1 MKPLNIL
8 LVEDSEGDI
17 ILITEALEECN
28 VSNEINIVKNG
39 WEAMQYLKKKGQYS
53 NAKVPDLVLLDI
65 NMPKM
70 NGHEVLSN
78 MKTNEDLKHIPVIML
93 TTSSSEGDIYKAYKN
108 YANCYVTKPH
118 EANKFSELVTT
129 VENFWISTAQIPHK
143 IIYQ

>member
-1 MKPLNIL
+1 MKPINIL

-17 ILITEALEECN
+17 MLITEALEEGN

-39 WEAMQYLKKKGQYS
+39 WEAMQYLKKVGKYADS
-53 NAKVPDLVLLDI
+53 KIPDLVLLDV

-78 MKTNEDLKHIPVIML
+78 MKADEQLKHIPVIML
-93 TTSSSEGDIYKAYKN
+93 TTSSSEEDVYKAYRN
-108 YANCYVTKPH
+108 YVNCYITKPH

-129 VENFWISTAQIPHK
+129 IENFWGTTVRIPHSSN
-143 IIYQ
+143 